1 MLRLIVLF
9 VTCLLTPLKAT
20 SALQTEL
27 SPPSNSPGS
36 YKDMILRLAA
46 FMGIAITPNKK
57 GEFIYD
63 SSIPFRKIALQFQSN
78 ILYNCRKALQKQYRI
93 DFDGGLSRENISVIL
108 DSKLKNVEGQALK
121 TYFI

>member
-20 SALQTEL
+20 PDLQAEL
-27 SPPSNSPGS
+27 SPPSSSGS

-78 ILYNCRKALQKQYRI
+78 IL
-93 DFDGGLSRENISVIL
+93 
-108 DSKLKNVEGQALK
+108 
-121 TYFI
+121 